1 MNFLEKPFAPTTR
14 LQKVRDVPD
23 GKDGK
28 DAKDGE
34 DADAQTRVVLPGR

>member
-23 GKDGK
+23 GKD
-28 DAKDGE
+28 AKDGE

>member
-23 GKDGK
+23 GD
-28 DAKDGE
+28 DGE
-34 DADAQTRVVLPGR
+34 DVEGRTRVVLPER